1 MNFQLI
7 RDASLMIVWEVKN
20 HSAPQ
25 QQTKHAEN
33 ITMLL
38 KLQG

>member
-1 MNFQLI
+1 MKSQLI

-25 QQTKHAEN
+25 QQT
-33 ITMLL
+33 
-38 KLQG
+38 